1 MYNNDLQKLR
11 DDNRKY
17 LIYSRK
23 SKFTGKGESVENQI
37 EICKK
42 YIRDHFDVNV
52 KEEDIIIKQDEGFSG
67 KDVKRPQYKEMMK
80 LVEDKQIK
88 LIICYKLDRIS
99 RNTLFLLLLFLCSF
113 TFVFWVILNP
123 IKLIFDL

>member
-1 MYNNDLQKLR
+1 MYNNDLDKLR
-11 DDNRKY
+11 EDKRKY

-42 YIRDHFDVNV
+42 YIRDMFESDVND
-52 KEEDIIIKQDEGFSG
+52 EDIIIKQDEGFSG

-80 LVEDKQIK
+80 LISLDK
-88 LIICYKLDRIS
+88 
-99 RNTLFLLLLFLCSF
+99 
-113 TFVFWVILNP
+113 
-123 IKLIFDL
+123 

>member
-67 KDVKRPQYKEMMK
+67 KDVKN
-80 LVEDKQIK
+80 LSIK
-88 LIICYKLDRIS
+88 K
-99 RNTLFLLLLFLCSF
+99 
-113 TFVFWVILNP
+113 
-123 IKLIFDL
+123 